1 MAVLLMLCLLAV
13 FGGVW
18 LLFAALWLAFRII
31 FWFVGGLFGLMAAGV
46 TLLVL
51 GIVAMVMLPL
61 LGLMMLPFA
70 FPLLL
75 VVGLVWLLTR
85 NSHGYRA
92 IPVTIRR

>member
-18 LLFAALWLAFRII
+18 LFFAALWLMFRLT
-31 FWFVGGLFGLMAAGV
+31 FWFVGGLFGLLASGIA
-46 TLLVL
+46 LLVL
-51 GIVAMVMLPL
+51 GMASLVMLPL
-61 LGLMMLPFA
+61 LGLMLLLPLA

-75 VVGLVWLLTR
+75 VGGLVWMLTR
-85 NSHGYRA
+85 NSYRP

>member
-18 LLFAALWLAFRII
+18 LFFAALWLVFRIT
-31 FWFVGGLFGLMAAGV
+31 FWFVGGLFGLVAFGV
-46 TLLVL
+46 SLLVL
-51 GIVAMVMLPL
+51 GIVALVMLPL
-61 LGLMMLPFA
+61 LGLMLLPFA

-75 VVGLVWLLTR
+75 LVGLIWLLTR
-85 NSHGYRA
+85 SPPRP

>member
-18 LLFAALWLAFRII
+18 LLFAALWLTFRIA

-46 TLLVL
+46 SLLVL
-51 GIVAMVMLPL
+51 GIVAMVMLPV
-61 LGLMMLPFA
+61 LGLLMLPLA
-70 FPLLL
+70 FPLLML
-75 VVGLVWLLTR
+75 AGLVWLLTR
-85 NSHGYRA
+85 NSHSYRP

>member
-18 LLFAALWLAFRII
+18 LLFAALWLVFRIA
-31 FWFVGGLFGLMAAGV
+31 FWFVGGLFGLMAFGI

-51 GIVAMVMLPL
+51 GLVALVMLPL

-70 FPLLL
+70 FPLLML
-75 VVGLVWLLTR
+75 AGLIWLLTR
-85 NSHGYRA
+85 NSHGYRP

>member
-18 LLFAALWLAFRII
+18 LLFATLWLVFRIA
-31 FWFVGGLFGLMAAGV
+31 FWFVGGLFGLVAFGV
-46 TLLVL
+46 SLLVL
-51 GIVAMVMLPL
+51 GIVALVMLPL

-75 VVGLVWLLTR
+75 MVGLIWLLTR
-85 NSHGYRA
+85 SPQRP
-92 IPVTIRR
+92 IPVMIRH

>member
-18 LLFAALWLAFRII
+18 LFFAVLWLMFRIT
-31 FWFVGGLFGLMAAGV
+31 FWFVGGLLGLVAAGV
-46 TLLVL
+46 SLLVL
-51 GIVAMVMLPL
+51 GVFGLVMLPL

-85 NSHGYRA
+85 SQHRP
-92 IPVTIRR
+92 IPLAIRR